1 MKLKYVD
8 ELFAEAENVTPR
20 EIQEV
25 ADMQVPAIPRKEDLV
40 GILPEDLR
48 KLAAVMIKRDNE
60 LRNLVIAEDSKPRTN
75 NEAFELKRL
84 TDLLVKAKFL
94 KHRLDVLDSFFW
106 ETVSAEFNL
115 TEDGLG
121 INRKWEVYFVNPKC
135 KDCGKRHPQ
144 DEPEANDPGL
154 DRLFRALGRNSGTF
168 FGRGGNA

>member
-25 ADMQVPAIPRKEDLV
+25 ADMQVPTIPRKEDLV
-40 GILPEDLR
+40 GILPENLR
-48 KLAAVMIKRDNE
+48 RLAVVMMRRGDE
-60 LRNLVIAEDSKPRTN
+60 LQAFTIAERSKPRTN
-75 NEAFELKRL
+75 DVVFELKRL
-84 TDLLVKAKFL
+84 TDVLAKAGFL
-94 KHRLDVLDSFFW
+94 SHRLEALRSFFW
-106 ETVSAEFNL
+106 ENVSSELNT

-121 INRKWEVYFVNPKC
+121 ITRRWEVYFVNPKC
-135 KDCGKRHPQ
+135 KDCGQRHPK

-154 DRLFRALGRNSGTF
+154 DELFRALGRNPSTF